1 MTTKSNL
8 TDITNTSTFGDWKD
22 RTNEIIDVSKKS
34 VTLGDSEVN
43 TGNVNLSGNLGITA
57 TNTLTTDK
65 VTTNSSST
73 VLSLEVASRVKGVL
87 YVNQQVGTGATES
100 VIQLESGSGNTP
112 SWAIKSNSAT
122 SGDHQNLRIEKGNV
136 ILQVNGSTG
145 LISSVGSTDIG
156 IDSGLLS
163 GGINNVSLGATTPST
178 GNFTKLD
185 VTGSGGKGTVE
196 NVDIGAGTS
205 GTGKFTT
212 LIADGGGAS
221 VINNTPIGTTTASSG
236 KFTSLIAT
244 GGGSSAINNVPIGAS
259 TANTGAF
266 TTLTSSGAATFA
278 SATVTGTLSAVASAA
293 DGLTNTAITAVLNAV
308 YPAGSI
314 YLTSS
319 GLTPSQLGLPGNW
332 SRYAQGQALT
342 GYKANDDSFTAG
354 KESGN
359 ANKTLNVSEI
369 PAHSHSIGPN
379 GLVGMFNSPT
389 RNSNSGPDVGSKKG
403 SYNTN
408 DTGGGNSFSIMQPYK
423 VVYVWKRDS

>member
-43 TGNVNLSGNLGITA
+43 TGNVTLSGNLAITA

-65 VTTNSSST
+65 VTTNSAST

-100 VIQLESGSGNTP
+100 VIQLESGAGNTP

-136 ILQVNGSTG
+136 ILQINGSTG

-185 VTGSGGKGTVE
+185 VTGTGGKGTVE

-212 LIADGGGAS
+212 LIADGGGDS

-244 GGGSSAINNVPIGAS
+244 GGGTSAIDNVPIGAS

-266 TTLTSSGAATFA
+266 TTLTTSGAATFA
-278 SATVTGTLSAVASAA
+278 SASVTGTLTATASEA
-293 DGLTNTAITAVLNAV
+293 DGLTAAAITAVLDAV
-308 YPAGSI
+308 YPVGSI
-314 YLTSS
+314 YMTSVNQS
-319 GLTPSQLGLPGNW
+319 PTDLGFPGNW
-332 SRYAQGQALT
+332 SRFAQGEALT
-342 GYKANDDSFTAG
+342 GFKAGDQAFAAG
-354 KESGN
+354 AGHGN
-359 ANKTLNVSEI
+359 KNKTLSVDEM
-369 PAHSHSIGPN
+369 PSHTHNIGPD
-379 GLVGMFNSPT
+379 GLVGMFNEPT
-389 RNSNSGPDVGSKKG
+389 RNSDHGPDVGSKRGTYK
-403 SYNTN
+403 TN
-408 DTGGGNSFSIMQPYK
+408 ATGGGNAFSIMQPYR
-423 VVYVWKRDS
+423 VVYVWKRTG